1 MFITAELLRNPP
13 AGIERA
19 CEKQCAIVERYWPDG
34 AETTVENLRKAR
46 RLKLDVAWLHR
57 FIPAAA
63 RAEYEMAIFPALV
76 KCREAECQRAAA
88 LVAWAEYWK
97 AAGPALAARDAAWV
111 EYTRARDAAWV
122 EYTRA
127 RDAALSTALADA

>member
-1 MFITAELLRNPP
+1 MYITAELLRQHD
-13 AGIERA
+13 A
-19 CEKQCAIVERYWPDG
+19 CEPHVRIFEKHWPDG
-34 AETTVENLRKAR
+34 AETTVENLHKAR
-46 RLKLDVAWLHR
+46 RLKLDVTWLQR

-76 KCREAECQRAAA
+76 KCRKAEYQRADA
-88 LVAWAEYWK
+88 LVAWVEYGR

-111 EYTRARDAAWV
+111 EYA
-122 EYTRA
+122 RA